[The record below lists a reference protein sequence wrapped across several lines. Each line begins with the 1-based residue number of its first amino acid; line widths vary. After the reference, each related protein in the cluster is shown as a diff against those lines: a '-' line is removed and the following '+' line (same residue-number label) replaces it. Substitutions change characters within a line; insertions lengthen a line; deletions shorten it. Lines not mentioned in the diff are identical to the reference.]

1 MSLHMVNLVLVT
13 GGVNCPANHYGTLR
27 MPRSTTSLPIMS
39 SAILGFLAALAPMPM
54 ARAEEASIIWERERC
69 EYVLIKKAD
78 GYGLIMQFSAERLK
92 PDDVIESEFQHS
104 VNSGKQFTN
113 KRTGETGML
122 RGVKFGLTRSQALK
136 SFPKS
141 CKAPA
146 E

>member
-1 MSLHMVNLVLVT
+1 MAYPFMASLLAMFAQAPLV
-13 GGVNCPANHYGTLR
+13 H
-27 MPRSTTSLPIMS
+27 
-39 SAILGFLAALAPMPM
+39 
-54 ARAEEASIIWERERC
+54 AEEATIVWERDRC
-69 EYVLIKKAD
+69 EYVLIEKAD

-92 PDDVIESEFQHS
+92 PGDVIESEFRFS

-122 RGVKFGLTRSQALK
+122 RGVKFGLTRNQALK

>member
-1 MSLHMVNLVLVT
+1 MRKGTVHALD
-13 GGVNCPANHYGTLR
+13 GRGVNFAAINYWIAR
-27 MPRSTTSLPIMS
+27 MPYSSGFSRLPMVIGLFAM
-39 SAILGFLAALAPMPM
+39 LAGAPLAH
-54 ARAEEASIIWERERC
+54 AEEATVVWERERC

-92 PDDVIESEFQHS
+92 PDDVIESEFQFS

-122 RGVKFGLTRSQALK
+122 RGVNFGLTRSQALK

>member
-1 MSLHMVNLVLVT
+1 
-13 GGVNCPANHYGTLR
+13 
-27 MPRSTTSLPIMS
+27 MPHSIIGLSIMS
-39 SAILGFLAALAPMPM
+39 SVIAGVFACLTSASL
-54 ARAEEASIIWERERC
+54 ARAEEATIVWERDRC
-69 EYVLIKKAD
+69 EFVLIKKAD

-92 PDDVIESEFQHS
+92 PDDVIDSEFQHS

-113 KRTGETGML
+113 MRTGETGML
-122 RGVKFGLTRSQALK
+122 RGVKFGLTRGQALK